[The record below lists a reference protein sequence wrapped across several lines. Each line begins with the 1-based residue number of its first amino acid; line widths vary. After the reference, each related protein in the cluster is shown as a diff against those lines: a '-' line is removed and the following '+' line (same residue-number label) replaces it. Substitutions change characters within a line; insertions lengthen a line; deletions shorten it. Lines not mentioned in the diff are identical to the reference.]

1 MLPDRSVLIGQK
13 FVENETFL
21 VIFKQCAS
29 LTEKKARKS
38 KTILGSFFMKYDDK
52 RWLITKVLKQ
62 HKSEIDFCE
71 ENFRLFNSFTQIL
84 RKFSYLNKDFFL
96 FWFQD
101 HESNMFCRALKS
113 LPFAYMF
120 FYEYTKPVSIKSE

>member
-1 MLPDRSVLIGQK
+1 MCCSHG
-13 FVENETFL
+13 
-21 VIFKQCAS
+21 
-29 LTEKKARKS
+29 KKARKS

-71 ENFRLFNSFTQIL
+71 ENFRLFFHTNITKVFLFKQ
-84 RKFSYLNKDFFL
+84 RFF

-120 FYEYTKPVSIKSE
+120 FYEYTNPVSMKLRVRTNMPSWKTKNCSHEIFSKHSNI